1 MSIMDAVIAQF
12 GGPQQFQQ
20 QMNAAQN
27 ELQKCNM
34 TPEQFLQSK
43 LQSGE
48 LSQDRLNAAIQKVNS
63 LYGRR

>member
-12 GGPQQFQQ
+12 GGPQQFQH

-27 ELQKCNM
+27 ELQRYNM
-34 TPEQFLQSK
+34 TPEQFIQSK

-48 LSQDRLNAAIQKVNS
+48 LSGTDLTLQFRK
-63 LYGRR
+63 

>member
-1 MSIMDAVIAQF
+1 MSIMDAIVAQF

-20 QMNAAQN
+20 AMNSAQN
-27 ELQKCNM
+27 ELQRRNM
-34 TPEQFLQSK
+34 TPEQFVQSK

-48 LSQDRLNAAIQKVNS
+48 LSQERLNAAIQKVNS